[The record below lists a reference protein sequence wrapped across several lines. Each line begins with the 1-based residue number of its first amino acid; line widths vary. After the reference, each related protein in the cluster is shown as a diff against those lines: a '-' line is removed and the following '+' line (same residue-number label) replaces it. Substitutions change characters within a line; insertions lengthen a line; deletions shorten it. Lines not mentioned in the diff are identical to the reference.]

1 MDRRSPLASRVNDE
15 PSAFLHGSRT
25 HPWLYSCT
33 LSGLEAPASRNHWS
47 FGTHCF
53 EQGEQQESSPNP
65 MLFAPHPG
73 IGENVSSMKTFK
85 HIETKLIHSGEPDPR
100 VLGAVSMP
108 IFQTAMFEYAGEESY
123 HDVRYLRLN
132 NCPNHVALHQKLAAL
147 ENAEAALVTASG
159 MAAITTTM
167 LTVLTAGDHL
177 LAQNCLYGGTHD
189 FLTKDFAGF
198 GLEFDFID
206 GDDPDSWKSK
216 LRPNTKAIY
225 VEAMSNPTLQV
236 SDLKAAAAF
245 AKEHGLVSLIDN
257 TFASPI
263 NFRPAEWGFD
273 VSLHSCT
280 KYLNGHS
287 DIVAGA
293 CIGRADLIEKI
304 THKLNHLGGSMD
316 PHAAFLLH
324 RGMKT
329 LALRVRCQNESAM
342 KVARFLEA
350 HAAVDKV
357 NYPGLES
364 YPGHQRA
371 RDLFDGFSGMLSFEI
386 KGGVAAAEKFMHK
399 AKLPIIAPSLGGVE
413 TLITRPSTTSH
424 SGMSREDRARLGI
437 TDSLIRVSVGI
448 EATEEIIEDFDQALR
463 Q

>member
-1 MDRRSPLASRVNDE
+1 
-15 PSAFLHGSRT
+15 
-25 HPWLYSCT
+25 
-33 LSGLEAPASRNHWS
+33 
-47 FGTHCF
+47 
-53 EQGEQQESSPNP
+53 
-65 MLFAPHPG
+65 
-73 IGENVSSMKTFK
+73 MKTFK
-85 HIETKLIHSGEPDPR
+85 RMETKLIHAGEPEPR
-100 VLGAVSMP
+100 VMGAVSLP

-123 HDVRYLRLN
+123 HDIRYIRLN
-132 NCPNHVALHQKLAAL
+132 NSPNHLALHQKLSAL

-159 MAAITTTM
+159 MAAISTSL
-167 LTVLTAGDHL
+167 LTVLSAGDHL
-177 LAQNCLYGGTHD
+177 LAQNSLYGGTHD
-189 FLTKDFAGF
+189 FLTHDFAGF

-206 GDDPDSWKSK
+206 GDDPDSWKAK

-245 AKEHGLVSLIDN
+245 AKEHNLVSLIDN

-273 VSLHSCT
+273 LSLHSCT

-287 DIVAGA
+287 DIVGGA
-293 CIGRADLIEKI
+293 CIGPADLIEKI

-329 LALRVRCQNESAM
+329 LALRVRYQNDSAM
-342 KVARFLEA
+342 NIAKFLEA
-350 HAAVDKV
+350 HPAVDKV

-364 YPGHQRA
+364 HPRHQRA
-371 RDLFDGFSGMLSFEI
+371 RDLFDGFSGVLSFEI
-386 KGGVAAAEKFMHK
+386 KGGVDAAERFMQK
-399 AKLPIIAPSLGGVE
+399 ARLPIIAPSLGGVE
-413 TLITRPSTTSH
+413 TLVTRPATTSH

-437 TDSLIRVSVGI
+437 TESLIRISVGI
-448 EATEEIIEDFDQALR
+448 EANEELIEDFDQALKGF
-463 Q
+463 